1 MFHGYDYSKFTGGTD
16 LERAKTISGAGNFIM
31 DREKVDDKDSFVKE
45 ALMLHQALSLC
56 SSLVDEESRF
66 EAAFFESVRVL
77 VIRLTNTG
85 VAFYDALTK
94 LQAIKDFYENEE
106 LIAITKE
113 LADTLRRNKTIDWQK
128 RESARAKMRML
139 IKKLL
144 KKHKYPPEGMED
156 AVQTVM
162 TQCELWTDNNDMG
175 EEKVVNFR
183 DKSISYAEANYAP
196 MKVAESTAT
205 YGAKK

>member
-16 LERAKTISGAGNFIM
+16 LERAKTISGAVNFIM

-56 SSLVDEESRF
+56 SSLVDEERLF

-94 LQAIKDFYENEE
+94 PQAIKDFYENEE